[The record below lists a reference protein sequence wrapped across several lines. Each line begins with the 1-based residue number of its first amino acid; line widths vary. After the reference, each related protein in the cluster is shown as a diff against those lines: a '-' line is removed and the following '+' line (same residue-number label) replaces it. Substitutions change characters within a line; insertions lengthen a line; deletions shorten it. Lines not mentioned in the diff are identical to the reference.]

1 MVFLFKWNLGEQGIS
16 HKLEYLRKF
25 RKLKSWG
32 SCQLLFSLFIDVT
45 FVHVMT
51 PFMQSA
57 IGAIIKNHEWNVG
70 RMSLAHVPWKFLHS
84 CKSHHAWMNCSL
96 DLLHIFVN
104 TMRICR
110 VFFSSALCS
119 PSLAWEWSCCWIR
132 SSMCSCNV
140 ECPHYIIMSQKHFM
154 LASCAVVSFSMLFE
168 DVDLWV
174 CSCGFEGFPL
184 VFQDLGCLSLIDFI
198 VFVSFC
204 LW

>member
-1 MVFLFKWNLGEQGIS
+1 
-16 HKLEYLRKF
+16 
-25 RKLKSWG
+25 
-32 SCQLLFSLFIDVT
+32 
-45 FVHVMT
+45 
-51 PFMQSA
+51 
-57 IGAIIKNHEWNVG
+57 
-70 RMSLAHVPWKFLHS
+70 
-84 CKSHHAWMNCSL
+84 
-96 DLLHIFVN
+96 
-104 TMRICR
+104 
-110 VFFSSALCS
+110 
-119 PSLAWEWSCCWIR
+119 
-132 SSMCSCNV
+132 MCSCNV